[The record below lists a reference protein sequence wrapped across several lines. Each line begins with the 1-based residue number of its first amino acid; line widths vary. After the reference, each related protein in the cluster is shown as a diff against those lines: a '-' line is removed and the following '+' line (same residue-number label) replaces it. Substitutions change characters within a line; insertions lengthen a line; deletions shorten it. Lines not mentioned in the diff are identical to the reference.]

1 MESNKL
7 ENILNSLKDLSL
19 KDWEEIKESLD
30 MYFEYQKNEYAA
42 KIKIDDTN
50 DLKKYFRHHR

>member
-30 MYFEYQKNEYAA
+30 MYFTHKQNKNAA
-42 KIKIDDTN
+42 KIKIDDIN
-50 DLKKYFRHHR
+50 DLKKYFKHHR

>member
-30 MYFEYQKNEYAA
+30 MYFTNKQNKNAA
-42 KIKIDDTN
+42 KIKIDDIN

>member
-30 MYFEYQKNEYAA
+30 MYFE
-42 KIKIDDTN
+42 
-50 DLKKYFRHHR
+50 